1 MLIPGQN
8 KLAEPEIVEV
18 PRFETLLEQFKQ
30 TAVDYIAQG
39 DAELATR
46 VAETLESESEVF
58 TKLVEASV
66 VILQAERRYKN
77 AQIKQML
84 AWWAEGSNLDA
95 RVADLGLERQTIS
108 EGDPNAFPP
117 VPAEMEEDERLRLR
131 YFLAPHAPAAG
142 SRLHYRA
149 EGLTL
154 SDRARVT
161 VEAPSE
167 GEVVIRYLFEP
178 DSWAAQVKDVKARR
192 TQPGEVT
199 VAVLGRE
206 GDGTPSAELLDA
218 ERAHFDRDDVRPE
231 TDEVIVKAATILPY
245 QIRAVAYIYP
255 GPDSVLTEDA
265 AIDRLQAYAD
275 EQHALGGSVDPSWI
289 YHHLHESGAVKIDLL
304 EPLAAISAD
313 WDEAP
318 YCSAIEIEVL
328 TL

>member
-18 PRFETLLEQFKQ
+18 PRFEALLEKFKL
-30 TAVDYIAQG
+30 TAIDYIAQG
-39 DAELATR
+39 DAEQAAR
-46 VAETLESESEVF
+46 VAATLESESEVF
-58 TKLVEASV
+58 TKLVEAATV
-66 VILQAERRYKN
+66 MLQAERRYKN

-84 AWWAEGSNLDA
+84 AWWANGTNLDA
-95 RVADLGLERQTIS
+95 RVADLGIGRQVIS

-117 VPAEMEEDERLRLR
+117 VPAEFEEDEHLRLR

-142 SRLHYRA
+142 SRLHYRS
-149 EGLTL
+149 EGLAL
-154 SDRARVT
+154 SDRARVA

-167 GEVVIRYLFEP
+167 GEVVIRYQFEP
-178 DSWAAQVKDVKARR
+178 DSWAAQIKDVKARR

-199 VAVLGRE
+199 VAVLSRQ

-218 ERAHFDRDDVRPE
+218 ERAHFARDDVRPE
-231 TDEVIVKAATILPY
+231 TDDVLIKAASVLPY
-245 QIRAVAYIYP
+245 QIRAKAYIYP
-255 GPDSVLTEDA
+255 GPDSVLTEGA
-265 AIDRLQAYAD
+265 AVERLQDYAN
-275 EQHALGGSVDPSWI
+275 EQHSLSGSIDPSWV
-289 YHHLHESGAVKIDLL
+289 YHHLHEGGAVKIDLL
-304 EPLAAISAD
+304 EPLDTISAE